1 MASQR
6 ELEQRMLAYL
16 QLPGARLTHNEAVE
30 LFDCTY
36 NISRHVLNKLARG
49 GLVRVSNSQYPAIF
63 SMDGSRGP
71 NEAEWPD
78 RTGRAL
84 QEIWPSVV
92 SEERRKALPPSEF
105 GSISPN
111 TPPPSCPARTTSP
124 STWRL
129 RPGAMS

>member
-84 QEIWPSVV
+84 QEIWPLVV
-92 SEERRKALPPSEF
+92 LEERRRAQSQN
-105 GSISPN
+105 GSAATSQT
-111 TPPPSCPARTTSP
+111 TPPPS
-124 STWRL
+124 
-129 RPGAMS
+129 